1 MTKLLSL
8 LVIGVLMFSF
18 FAPKKAI
25 AQEAVKTIV
34 LPAVQKEGGMPLMEA
49 LDQRHSSRS
58 FAKTELSDQT
68 LSNLLW
74 AAWGYNRDELKKRT
88 APSSMNK
95 QEISIYLTLEKG
107 LYLYNAEKHILELIK
122 SEDLRAITGKQPF
135 VGSAP
140 LNLIFVANTK
150 KQSSATSS
158 YANVGFI
165 SQNVYLF
172 CASEGL
178 GTVVRGWFNADK
190 VHKTMGLT
198 EHQSLILCQTIG
210 YPKK

>member
-1 MTKLLSL
+1 
-8 LVIGVLMFSF
+8 MFSF
-18 FAPKKAI
+18 FAPRKVL
-25 AQEAVKTIV
+25 AQTETVIQ
-34 LPAVQKEGGMPLMEA
+34 LPTVQKIGGMPLMEA
-49 LDQRHSSRS
+49 LDQRQSIRS
-58 FAKTELSDQT
+58 YEKTELSDQV

-74 AAWGYNRDELKKRT
+74 AAWGYNRNELKKRT

-95 QEISIYLTLEKG
+95 QEMSIYCALEMG
-107 LYLYNAEKHILELIK
+107 LYLYNAEKNTLELVK
-122 SEDLRAITGKQPF
+122 KEDLRAKSGKQAF

-140 LNLIFVANTK
+140 LNLVFVANTK

-178 GTVVRGWFNADK
+178 GTVIRGWYDADK
-190 VHKTMGLT
+190 LHKIMELNK
-198 EHQSLILCQTIG
+198 HQSIILCQTVG